1 MNQENTSKKISLL
14 EAELFSTDETR
25 VLTALKTL
33 KKDGKKSTV
42 KALVELLSKD
52 ISEKIKTE
60 ILTLLQTLKVSD
72 ADEVFIDALKD
83 ETNIEVAPLLLN
95 AFWMSN
101 QNPQKHFSFLINYAI
116 ITPNYMSC
124 FECLTILEAGADLFD
139 TDDVVESV
147 QKLKQQI
154 DANHKHGKIL
164 ASIKSAIS
172 EDVIG

>member
-83 ETNIEVAPLLLN
+83 EKNIEVAPLLLN

-101 QNPQKHFSFLINYAI
+101 QNPK
-116 ITPNYMSC
+116 
-124 FECLTILEAGADLFD
+124 
-139 TDDVVESV
+139 
-147 QKLKQQI
+147 
-154 DANHKHGKIL
+154 
-164 ASIKSAIS
+164 SISRF
-172 EDVIG
+172 